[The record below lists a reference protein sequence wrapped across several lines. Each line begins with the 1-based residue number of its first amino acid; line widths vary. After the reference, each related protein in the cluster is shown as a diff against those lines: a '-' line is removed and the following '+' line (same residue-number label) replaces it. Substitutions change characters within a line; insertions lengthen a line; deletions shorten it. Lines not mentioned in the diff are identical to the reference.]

1 MEIARIER
9 FRRDEQSVEL
19 HVVVVGVES
28 DESLAERSIEPEAQF
43 LTFDKAQVFVA
54 TTLRVGSLHGVGALA
69 PSPPSTGGG
78 EDVVVHIVLL
88 NIEILVDHT
97 VGGVD
102 LQVVEPRLRRLH
114 PFLTADAPGDG
125 PHRREGL
132 AVSLS
137 EFCRVDGCHSQ
148 VGVVAAV
155 VVVVD
160 VQAEV
165 GVACAVIF
173 SRCGHLIAVCQQ
185 GSVEGME
192 AELTVVVEL
201 SGEEDGLNSLGT
213 AHDLCTGALVGAVF
227 VQSDDLVLAV
237 HVCPDGLI
245 GRVVVL
251 NAAAIRGSIVDG
263 GMCLEAQSLQHLVE
277 IEVDTGVEL
286 QLTAGIGAVSGCI
299 HGSEGIG
306 LLALCTAEH
315 VLSVN
320 DVVAVGDH
328 LLHIQHVRIHHIDG
342 DQRREGILA
351 CGAHRSTLVP
361 VVAAVAALVIEGG
374 IGVDPTGDP
383 VIESQVDVTT
393 HVETVGMVVLTL
405 AELDEVTD
413 MIQSDVGIEVCELAA
428 ALKLSV
434 AVVACVGF
442 LEVVF

>member
-1 MEIARIER
+1 
-9 FRRDEQSVEL
+9 
-19 HVVVVGVES
+19 
-28 DESLAERSIEPEAQF
+28 
-43 LTFDKAQVFVA
+43 
-54 TTLRVGSLHGVGALA
+54 
-69 PSPPSTGGG
+69 
-78 EDVVVHIVLL
+78 
-88 NIEILVDHT
+88 
-97 VGGVD
+97 
-102 LQVVEPRLRRLH
+102 
-114 PFLTADAPGDG
+114 
-125 PHRREGL
+125 
-132 AVSLS
+132 
-137 EFCRVDGCHSQ
+137 
-148 VGVVAAV
+148 
-155 VVVVD
+155 
-160 VQAEV
+160 
-165 GVACAVIF
+165 
-173 SRCGHLIAVCQQ
+173 
-185 GSVEGME
+185 
-192 AELTVVVEL
+192 
-201 SGEEDGLNSLGT
+201 
-213 AHDLCTGALVGAVF
+213 
-227 VQSDDLVLAV
+227 
-237 HVCPDGLI
+237 
-245 GRVVVL
+245 
-251 NAAAIRGSIVDG
+251 
-263 GMCLEAQSLQHLVE
+263 MCLEAQSLQHLVE